1 MNILVLMKQTFDTEE
16 KITLTDGKVNE
27 DGIEFIINPY
37 DEYAVEEAIKIKEN
51 DGGEVTIVS
60 LGPSRTES
68 AIRTAMAMGADKAIL
83 VENEDIPLDEF
94 SAANILSSVIKEQ
107 EYDLIL
113 CGHMAVDDGSSQVPQ
128 RIGELLGIPYIGT
141 AVKVEASG
149 TQVVV
154 ERDVEGDTEIVE
166 AVLPVIIAAQ
176 QGLNEPR
183 YPSLPGIMKAKKK
196 PLERLEIE
204 DLNLSDDEVQPR
216 TEEISIYLPPK
227 KEAGRILKGELADQ
241 SKELIELLRNEAKV
255 I

>member
-37 DEYAVEEAIKIKEN
+37 DEYAVEEAIKMKEN
-51 DGGEVTIVS
+51 NGGEVTIVS

-68 AIRTAMAMGADKAIL
+68 AIRTAMAMGADKAFL
-83 VENEDIPLDEF
+83 VENEDVALDEF
-94 SAANILSSVIKEQ
+94 SAAQILSSVIKEQ

-128 RIGELLGIPYIGT
+128 RIAELLNIPYIGT
-141 AVKVEASG
+141 AVKIETDQG
-149 TQVVV
+149 QVVV

-166 AVLPVIIAAQ
+166 AALPVIIAAQ

-196 PLERLEIE
+196 PLNRIDLDEIE
-204 DLNLSDDEVQPR
+204 LNEREIEPR
-216 TEEISIYLPPK
+216 TEELEIFLPPK
-227 KEAGRILKGELADQ
+227 KEAGRILQGDLTDQ
-241 SKELIELLRNEAKV
+241 TKELIQLLHNEAKV